1 MWRRVD
7 LVWTDVS
14 EERIASVFRVEK
26 CASEEPTWAG
36 GSSYLSKHV
45 FSIFM
50 VYFSTLS
57 AAGKLRRTSVRAVSV
72 LNMDIE
78 P

>member
-26 CASEEPTWAG
+26 PASDESAWTG
-36 GSSYLSKHV
+36 GSE
-45 FSIFM
+45 
-50 VYFSTLS
+50 
-57 AAGKLRRTSVRAVSV
+57 TSVNTISIRRHIPEDGILDSHRREN
-72 LNMDIE
+72 LKSLHDLISFSFE
-78 P
+78 